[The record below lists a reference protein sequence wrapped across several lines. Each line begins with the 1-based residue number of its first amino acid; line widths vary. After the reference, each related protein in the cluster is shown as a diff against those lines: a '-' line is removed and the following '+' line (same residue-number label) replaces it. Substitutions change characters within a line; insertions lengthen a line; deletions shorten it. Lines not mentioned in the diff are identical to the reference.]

1 MKICQINCVYGV
13 GSTGKIVRDI
23 HHSLINGGIDSIVI
37 APLKNSFT
45 SEEGVFTISN
55 NFLSYGSAILRRY
68 LGMTYD
74 WAYIQTRGII
84 NILKKEKPDI
94 VHLQCINGNDIN
106 IYLLEKY
113 LAENNVKTLYTI
125 HAEFPYTGGCG
136 YAFSCERFL
145 SGCGHC
151 PCLKESTQ
159 SPFIDGTHRTWNKH
173 NNSYS
178 LFKSSNLQ
186 FATVSPWL
194 LERSKM
200 SPMLKSFKK
209 ESVLNGVETEVFRRV
224 DEKNWREKL
233 GFSDDEKMIVHV
245 TARFTPYEN
254 NIKGGHLLVKLAE
267 RLKGEKIKI
276 VVAAGDGAVGE
287 LPENVIYIGRAKNQ
301 QELASLYSE
310 ANLSVITSS
319 RETFCMPVAESLC
332 CGTPVVGFKAGG
344 PESIAINKYSE
355 FVEYGN
361 VDALKKSVLKWLI
374 TDYNR
379 NEIAQEAQRIYSK
392 EAMTN
397 NYINIYKQLIGQN

>member
-45 SEEGVFTISN
+45 SEEGVFTVSN
-55 NFLSYGSAILRRY
+55 KLLSYGSAILRRY

-74 WAYIQTRGII
+74 WAYIQTRNII
-84 NILKKEKPDI
+84 HILKTEKPDI

-106 IYLLEKY
+106 IYMLEKY
-113 LAENNVKTLYTI
+113 LAEKNIKTLYTI

-136 YAFSCERFL
+136 YAFSCEKFL

-151 PCLKESTQ
+151 PCLRESTQ
-159 SPFIDGTHRTWNKH
+159 SPFIDGTHRTWNNHK
-173 NNSYS
+173 NSYG
-178 LFKSSNLQ
+178 LFKTSNLQ

-194 LERSKM
+194 LERANM

-209 ESVLNGVETEVFRRV
+209 ESVLNGVETEVFNRNV
-224 DEKNWREKL
+224 TKKWREKL
-233 GFSDDEKMIVHV
+233 GFADDEKMLVHV

-267 RLKGEKIKI
+267 RLKREKVKI
-276 VVAAGDGAVGE
+276 VVAAGDGVVKDIPG
-287 LPENVIYIGRAKNQ
+287 NIIYIGRAKNQ

-344 PESIAINKYSE
+344 PESIALNKYSE
-355 FVEYGN
+355 FVEYGDI
-361 VDALKKSVLKWLI
+361 DALEKTVLTWINKE
-374 TDYNR
+374 YNKD
-379 NEIAQEAQRIYSK
+379 EIAKEAQSIYSK

-397 NYINIYKQLIGQN
+397 NYIKIYKQLVREN